1 MFGFKQLPVW
11 KCVRHPTD
19 HPPPFSL
26 FVSDILLIKKTTL
39 FLLSQVQL
47 FEKMVERE
55 DSVPLYSHY
64 MEVNSV
70 SQSARACYTRLTN
83 GIFLNEVMRVM

>member
-1 MFGFKQLPVW
+1 M
-11 KCVRHPTD
+11 
-19 HPPPFSL
+19 
-26 FVSDILLIKKTTL
+26 
-39 FLLSQVQL
+39 LSQVHL

-55 DSVPLYSHY
+55 DSVPLYSQY

-70 SQSARACYTRLTN
+70 SQSARACYMRLTN

>member
-1 MFGFKQLPVW
+1 M
-11 KCVRHPTD
+11 RASSNT
-19 HPPPFSL
+19 PPPL

-55 DSVPLYSHY
+55 DSVPLYSQY

>member
-1 MFGFKQLPVW
+1 M
-11 KCVRHPTD
+11 RHHQ
-19 HPPPFSL
+19 HPPSPPPL
-26 FVSDILLIKKTTL
+26 FMSDILLIKMKKTQTL

-55 DSVPLYSHY
+55 DSVPLYSQY

-70 SQSARACYTRLTN
+70 SQSARARYTRLTN
-83 GIFLNEVMRVM
+83 GIFLNEVMRIM